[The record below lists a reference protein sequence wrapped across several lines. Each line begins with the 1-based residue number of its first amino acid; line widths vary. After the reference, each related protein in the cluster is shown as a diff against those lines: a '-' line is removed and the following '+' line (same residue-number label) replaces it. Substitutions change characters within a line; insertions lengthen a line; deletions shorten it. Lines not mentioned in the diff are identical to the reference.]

1 MMIVLSVIVAKNYSV
16 FSVCIIKSREVL
28 IRGIIH
34 YDLGCSH
41 YYNALVYF
49 SSKANGDL
57 FRKAF
62 QGSKTLDKVFGPF
75 EKLIFKI
82 TGVKAYNQTW
92 KQYAL
97 SLVLLNGFMIVVVY
111 FIFRLQGVRH

>member
-1 MMIVLSVIVAKNYSV
+1 MIWVAVIITMLLFILVAKPT
-16 FSVCIIKSREVL
+16 
-28 IRGIIH
+28 GI
-34 YDLGCSH
+34 YLE
-41 YYNALVYF
+41 
-49 SSKANGDL
+49 
-57 FRKAF
+57 KAF

-111 FIFRLQGVRH
+111 FIFRLQGVAAKSSTY